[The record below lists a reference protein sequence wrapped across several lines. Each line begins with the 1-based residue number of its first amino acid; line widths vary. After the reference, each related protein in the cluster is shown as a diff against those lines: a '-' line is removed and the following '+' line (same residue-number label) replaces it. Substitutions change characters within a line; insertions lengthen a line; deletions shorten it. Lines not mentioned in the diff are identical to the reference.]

1 MHTYP
6 YMCEEISGTKQ
17 MPQNNTRKTCDYFNF
32 SNTIY
37 PFTLPSFVPNAPF
50 LYPLKQKILRL
61 SDVFKGNRKVA
72 LGTNGLFNYSL

>member
-17 MPQNNTRKTCDYFNF
+17 MPQNNTRKTFDHFNF

-37 PFTLPSFVPNAPF
+37 PYLIRSQCTL
-50 LYPLKQKILRL
+50 
-61 SDVFKGNRKVA
+61 
-72 LGTNGLFNYSL
+72 SLPTETLENLTAF